1 MPRRARKKSDSG
13 TYHIMLRGINKQQIF
28 EEKEDYE
35 KFLEEWLMGKKFLQF
50 LKKYRLCIL
59 LSSIIII
66 GMFLATVY
74 ADLYKSGGYMEVKHP
89 YSGGSFSPK

>member
-35 KFLEEWLMGKKFLQF
+35 KFLEE
-50 LKKYRLCIL
+50 
-59 LSSIIII
+59 
-66 GMFLATVY
+66 
-74 ADLYKSGGYMEVKHP
+74 
-89 YSGGSFSPK
+89 